1 MTYKI
6 SVDKFLRILILGI
19 VSIIAFALL
28 IKDMQ
33 LKELCWLSIAIV
45 TVFQVALFNRQ
56 TPFNLFY
63 IFMSAVAIFH
73 FGLVLLY
80 CLGMPVAESNGYDLF
95 NMYSNSVMYSLIKF
109 CIKLYMI
116 IGLSGYLF
124 QKEASIKEEYTDLV
138 IDNRESIYSFGV
150 LLFWVLLA
158 PVLLYDITSVIF
170 GIQGGYAAKFT
181 YPYPIL
187 SNLETYFP
195 FAIICITV
203 GGTKDSD
210 WKLYYYFAIFR
221 LAVHMFAV
229 GNRGPLVIT
238 FIIYE
243 LTRSIYKAKAKE
255 KVVFIK
261 WVKTFIVILVVI
273 FMLSFVAVFRGER
286 NVGIVEFFKYYNPIS
301 LFLTEFGSTLIT
313 PLLAKKY
320 ILMFGA
326 LAGKTFLGGAAIIL
340 PFSSLYLAD
349 IRSYMNIEALLNPY
363 SPNEGALG
371 GSVFGDLIINYDEK
385 GIYFAIIIGIVVA
398 LLSNKMFPNKKITV
412 INCLLI
418 FISYGVLLYTR
429 GNMQDIF
436 LALKRGI
443 YVWILYFC
451 YNNFHQ
457 KKKSTG
463 IKSKYIK

>member
-195 FAIICITV
+195 FAIV
-203 GGTKDSD
+203 Q
-210 WKLYYYFAIFR
+210 R
-221 LAVHMFAV
+221 
-229 GNRGPLVIT
+229 
-238 FIIYE
+238 
-243 LTRSIYKAKAKE
+243 
-255 KVVFIK
+255 
-261 WVKTFIVILVVI
+261 
-273 FMLSFVAVFRGER
+273 
-286 NVGIVEFFKYYNPIS
+286 
-301 LFLTEFGSTLIT
+301 
-313 PLLAKKY
+313 
-320 ILMFGA
+320 
-326 LAGKTFLGGAAIIL
+326 
-340 PFSSLYLAD
+340 
-349 IRSYMNIEALLNPY
+349 
-363 SPNEGALG
+363 
-371 GSVFGDLIINYDEK
+371 
-385 GIYFAIIIGIVVA
+385 
-398 LLSNKMFPNKKITV
+398 
-412 INCLLI
+412 
-418 FISYGVLLYTR
+418 
-429 GNMQDIF
+429 
-436 LALKRGI
+436 
-443 YVWILYFC
+443 
-451 YNNFHQ
+451 
-457 KKKSTG
+457 
-463 IKSKYIK
+463 